1 MRLDFPSVDIEELLN
16 QFVVKFLND
25 ILTIDCPSRLKIGF
39 RINELG
45 ELLIDSKLENIEFKL
60 TENGELELVYMK
72 SERGDKDES

>member
-1 MRLDFPSVDIEELLN
+1 MRADFPSVDIEELLN

-39 RINELG
+39 RVNKLG

-60 TENGELELVYMK
+60 TENGELELVYNK
-72 SERGDKDES
+72 NRK